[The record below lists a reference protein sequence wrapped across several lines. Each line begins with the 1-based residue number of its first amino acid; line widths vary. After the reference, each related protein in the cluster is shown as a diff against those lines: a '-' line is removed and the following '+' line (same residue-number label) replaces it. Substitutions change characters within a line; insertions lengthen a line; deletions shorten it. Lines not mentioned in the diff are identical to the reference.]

1 MAKAFCQ
8 SLGPSLCR
16 GSTVLTEDTVCMS
29 PTGEGT
35 DISMSTTSSNQTTRL
50 KEKKLEISSGF
61 PQYLRQNFQCK
72 FAPQPIGSALLA
84 LPLTVRQ

>member
-1 MAKAFCQ
+1 MYV
-8 SLGPSLCR
+8 SYRR
-16 GSTVLTEDTVCMS
+16 GDRHFYVNYEFES
-29 PTGEGT
+29 
-35 DISMSTTSSNQTTRL
+35 TTRL